1 MFAEEGLRTLYLA
14 DKTIN
19 EQEYHDWNEKFRVA
33 KLQIQNR
40 DQHIEEVQELI
51 ETNLRLIGSTA
62 IEDRL

>member
-1 MFAEEGLRTLYLA
+1 VFAEEGLRTLYLA
-14 DKTIN
+14 EKTIN
-19 EQEYHDWNEKFRVA
+19 EREYDDWNEKFRIA

-40 DQHIEEVQELI
+40 DQHIEEVEELI